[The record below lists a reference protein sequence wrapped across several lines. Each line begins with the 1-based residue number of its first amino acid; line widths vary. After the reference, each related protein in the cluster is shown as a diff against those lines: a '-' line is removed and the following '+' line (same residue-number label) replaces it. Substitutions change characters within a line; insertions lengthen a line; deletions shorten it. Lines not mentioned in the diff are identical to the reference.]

1 MFLGKGI
8 PKICSKWVE
17 TRLNRLNGVF
27 DYFVGLALTGLSLTL
42 NLFTTNFVPGC
53 PLFQCFPVFYSK
65 YCRILKFIET
75 NCHIG
80 MKLVNF
86 ERLSKHL
93 LVQIHQ

>member
-1 MFLGKGI
+1 M
-8 PKICSKWVE
+8 
-17 TRLNRLNGVF
+17 F
-27 DYFVGLALTGLSLTL
+27 DYFVGLALIGLSLTL
-42 NLFTTNFVPGC
+42 NLFSTNFVPGY